1 MDSLEKVNNLS
12 KSDFIS
18 IFENVFEKTNWIAE
32 KAYTLKP
39 FLDLNSLKK
48 TFLSIYDKCSNE
60 QYLEI
65 FNSHPQLAIEKIWDG
80 NLTELSE
87 EEQLEASLDLCT
99 KEELEEF
106 VKLNKDYK
114 KKFNFPFIIAVS
126 GKNKSEIL
134 DNFRKRIKNDKNTEF
149 KEAIRQV
156 KKIASLRLKQI
167 NNN

>member
-1 MDSLEKVNNLS
+1 MDSVDKVNKLS

-18 IFENVFEKTNWIAE
+18 IFGNVFEKTIWIAE
-32 KAYTLKP
+32 KVFAFKP
-39 FLDLNSLKK
+39 FENFGELTGRFLNIFENEKKENHLKILN
-48 TFLSIYDKCSNE
+48 F
-60 QYLEI
+60 
-65 FNSHPQLAIEKIWDG
+65 HPELAAEKIMTIDSKKEQ
-80 NLTELSE
+80 NNAELN
-87 EEQLEASLDLCT
+87 QCT

-106 VKLNKDYK
+106 IKLNKDYK

-134 DNFRKRIKNDKNTEF
+134 HNFRKRIKNDKNTEF

>member
-1 MDSLEKVNNLS
+1 MDSVDKVNKLS

-18 IFENVFEKTNWIAE
+18 IFGNVFEKTTWIAE
-32 KAYTLKP
+32 KVFTFKP
-39 FLDLNSLKK
+39 FENFDELTERFLNIFENEKKENHLKVLN
-48 TFLSIYDKCSNE
+48 F
-60 QYLEI
+60 
-65 FNSHPQLAIEKIWDG
+65 HPELAVEKIMTIDSKKEQ
-80 NLTELSE
+80 NNAELN
-87 EEQLEASLDLCT
+87 QCT

-126 GKNKSEIL
+126 GKNKSGIL

-156 KKIASLRLKQI
+156 KKIASSRLKQI

>member
-1 MDSLEKVNNLS
+1 MTIDSKKEQNN
-12 KSDFIS
+12 
-18 IFENVFEKTNWIAE
+18 AE
-32 KAYTLKP
+32 
-39 FLDLNSLKK
+39 LN
-48 TFLSIYDKCSNE
+48 
-60 QYLEI
+60 Q
-65 FNSHPQLAIEKIWDG
+65 
-80 NLTELSE
+80 
-87 EEQLEASLDLCT
+87 CT

-167 NNN
+167 NNY

>member
-1 MDSLEKVNNLS
+1 MDSVDKVNKLS

-18 IFENVFEKTNWIAE
+18 IFGNVFEKTAWIAE
-32 KAYTLKP
+32 KVFAFKP
-39 FLDLNSLKK
+39 FENFDELTERFLNIFENEKKENYLKILN
-48 TFLSIYDKCSNE
+48 F
-60 QYLEI
+60 
-65 FNSHPQLAIEKIWDG
+65 HPELAVEKIMTIDSKKEQ
-80 NLTELSE
+80 NNAELN
-87 EEQLEASLDLCT
+87 QCT

-106 VKLNKDYK
+106 IKLNKNYK

-149 KEAIRQV
+149 KEAIKQV

-167 NNN
+167 SNN

>member
-1 MDSLEKVNNLS
+1 MDSVDKVNKLS

-18 IFENVFEKTNWIAE
+18 IFGNVFEKTAWIAE
-32 KAYTLKP
+32 KVFAFKP
-39 FLDLNSLKK
+39 FENFD
-48 TFLSIYDKCSNE
+48 E
-60 QYLEI
+60 
-65 FNSHPQLAIEKIWDG
+65 
-80 NLTELSE
+80 LTERFLNIFENEKKENHLKILNFHPELAVQKIMTIDSKK
-87 EEQLEASLDLCT
+87 EQNNAELNQCT

-149 KEAIRQV
+149 KEAIKQV

-167 NNN
+167 SNN

>member
-1 MDSLEKVNNLS
+1 MDSVDKVNKLS

-18 IFENVFEKTNWIAE
+18 VFGNVFEKTTWIAE
-32 KAYTLKP
+32 KVFDFKP
-39 FLDLNSLKK
+39 FENFDELTERFLNIFENEKKENHLKILN
-48 TFLSIYDKCSNE
+48 F
-60 QYLEI
+60 
-65 FNSHPQLAIEKIWDG
+65 HPELAVEKIMTIDSKKEQ
-80 NLTELSE
+80 NNAELN
-87 EEQLEASLDLCT
+87 QCT

-114 KKFNFPFIIAVS
+114 KKFNFPFIISVS
-126 GKNKSEIL
+126 EKNKAEIL

-156 KKIASLRLKQI
+156 KKIASSRLKQI